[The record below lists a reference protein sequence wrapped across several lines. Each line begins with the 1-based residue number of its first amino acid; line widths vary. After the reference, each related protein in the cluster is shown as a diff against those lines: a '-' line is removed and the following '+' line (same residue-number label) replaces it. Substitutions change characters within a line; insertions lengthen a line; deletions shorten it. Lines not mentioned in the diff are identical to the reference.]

1 MKPMH
6 VVQLGPVPPPEGGV
20 SRNMLAIR
28 DELVAQGHR
37 CTLIATTSGGSDED
51 GIFRPRTPAALLKL
65 LAKFDFDIL
74 HLHIGGDVTTRVLG
88 LALAASQFARGRSV
102 LTLHSGAFPLT
113 ETAKNAKR
121 LSLAGTVFRSF
132 SRLISVNHAIA
143 DVFRRFGVSDDS
155 IDVIV
160 PFTPQLPD
168 PNVTVSSELAD
179 FAESAD
185 PFLISVGGLEAD
197 YEPLYLI
204 ESLPSLLEL
213 NPRVRLMIVGDGSLR
228 SAVESKIVE
237 LGLSEKVM
245 LAGNVPHEQVLHL
258 IERADV
264 LLRTTLFDGDAIS
277 VREALHL
284 GTPVVATDNGMR
296 PEGVHLLDEHA
307 PAKLIAAIDAALS
320 GDKPK
325 PIENVDG
332 IAKVIEI
339 YEGLFQRS

>member
-6 VVQLGPVPPPEGGV
+6 VVELGPVPPPEGGV
-20 SRNMLAIR
+20 SRNMMAIR
-28 DELVAQGHR
+28 DSLIAEGHR

-51 GIFRPRTPAALLKL
+51 GIFRPRTPAALVKL
-65 LAKFDFDIL
+65 LATLDFDIL

-102 LTLHSGAFPLT
+102 LSLHSGAFPLS

-132 SRLISVNHAIA
+132 SRLVAVNEAIA
-143 DVFRRFGVSDDS
+143 GVFRRFGVNDEN
-155 IDVIV
+155 IDVVV
-160 PFTPQLPD
+160 PFTPRLPD
-168 PNVTVSSELAD
+168 LNVTVDGELAD

-185 PFLISVGGLEAD
+185 PFLLSVGGLEAD
-197 YEPLYLI
+197 YEPIFLVD
-204 ESLPSLLEL
+204 SMTSVLE
-213 NPRVRLMIVGDGSLR
+213 RQKDARLMIVGDGTLR

-237 LGLSEKVM
+237 LGLADNVM

-258 IERADV
+258 IKRADV
-264 LLRTTLFDGDAIS
+264 VLRATLFDGDAIS

-296 PEGVHLLDEHA
+296 PDGVHLLKAHTST
-307 PAKLIAAIDAALS
+307 KLIAAINAAMS
-320 GDKPK
+320 TQIPK
-325 PIENVDG
+325 KSENVDG
-332 IAKVIEI
+332 ISKVIEI
-339 YEGLFQRS
+339 YEGLFDRR